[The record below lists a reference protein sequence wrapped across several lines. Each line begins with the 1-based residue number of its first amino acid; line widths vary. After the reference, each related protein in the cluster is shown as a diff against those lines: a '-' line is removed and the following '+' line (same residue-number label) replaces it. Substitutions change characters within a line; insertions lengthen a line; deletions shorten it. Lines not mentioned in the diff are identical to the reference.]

1 MHFDSIKKDSVILR
15 KDKLKVNL
23 RLINWKLTYHSK
35 VIKRQFCD
43 VTEKISSA
51 YFQRIVSRTDLL
63 KQAEKVMEDLAS
75 SRAMLEIQYENE
87 VNSWNFS
94 FPVLLIIYT
103 NLKTLMQ
110 VLKLVQF
117 FSYLICK
124 STYLTYFSVS

>member
-1 MHFDSIKKDSVILR
+1 M
-15 KDKLKVNL
+15 
-23 RLINWKLTYHSK
+23 
-35 VIKRQFCD
+35 
-43 VTEKISSA
+43 TEKISSA